1 MKSLLQKS
9 EAMELCKVE
18 TERYE
23 DDLEALQR
31 RFTAMENYNKEN
43 HIHYVQIEN
52 FVEKYLP
59 LKQQKAIGKTILSLF
74 EGKAG
79 AAI

>member
-1 MKSLLQKS
+1 
-9 EAMELCKVE
+9 
-18 TERYE
+18 
-23 DDLEALQR
+23 
-31 RFTAMENYNKEN
+31 MENYNKEN

-74 EGKAG
+74 EGKSG
-79 AAI
+79 ATI